1 MNFIVLLFPCV
12 VAALVYY
19 LLSKGFSD
27 DIAEEF
33 VISAPNNLSFAK
45 PDIEEQTWKWF
56 EKFKILER
64 AKYTLGQVVDVNFF
78 FHLIEPKKRIVATKI
93 FSYPSEKD
101 ESSDLLSLI
110 RIEDRF
116 GDYPL
121 HEITHL
127 SIASTAG
134 EIEIETTLPILIS
147 FVQRVLATYQ
157 GEMVVRTQLLNHLPV
172 EVQQFFIQTFL
183 HCDFQ
188 SSNEGFSC
196 ICDGSKKSTHTH

>member
-1 MNFIVLLFPCV
+1 VDYIVLLFLCV
-12 VAALVYY
+12 VAPLVY
-19 LLSKGFSD
+19 LLLLKWNSN
-27 DIAEEF
+27 DIADEF
-33 VISAPNNLSFAK
+33 VIPAQNNLSSAR
-45 PDIEEQTWKWF
+45 PDLEEQTWKWF
-56 EKFKILER
+56 EKFEILGR
-64 AKYTLGQVVDVNFF
+64 AKYALGQVVDVNFF

-101 ESSDLLSLI
+101 GSSDLLSLI

-147 FVQRVLATYQ
+147 FVQRVLSTYQ

-172 EVQQFFIQTFL
+172 EVQQFFIQTFI
-183 HCDFQ
+183 HCGFQ
-188 SSNEGFSC
+188 SSLVGLSC
-196 ICDGSKKSTHTH
+196 ICDGSKSTHAQ